1 MLSSFPMLTI
11 SLDADWRRSE
21 DISIAALAKV
31 LSLKSLRKSSRIA
44 QVLLKHRERCKFR
57 TGPATESDHLKHP

>member
-21 DISIAALAKV
+21 DISVAALAKV
-31 LSLKSLRKSSRIA
+31 AGMWVSS
-44 QVLLKHRERCKFR
+44 
-57 TGPATESDHLKHP
+57 